1 MTSAEQSLI
10 QRHFAPM
17 AGEGAFAFR
26 DDAACVVPPPGHD
39 LVLTVDAVVAG
50 VHFLPDDAPGDI
62 ARKALRVN
70 LSDLAAKGA
79 DPLGALMT
87 LCLPREI
94 DDAWMAAFAAGLAD
108 DLRAYGC
115 PLLGG
120 DTVRAPMLS
129 ISITALGVV
138 PTGRMVR
145 RDGARPGD
153 RLLVSGTIGDAAL
166 GLLCRT
172 DRLTS
177 DAHLLDRYLRP
188 RPRTAL
194 AAALRD
200 HANAA
205 MDVSD
210 GLAGDLDA
218 LLAASDVTARVD
230 VADVPLS
237 EAALAAIAWDARH
250 RETVLTGGDD
260 YELLAAVP
268 EANVQG
274 FRRAAAEA
282 GVDVTMIG
290 EVLEGSGPARFM
302 EAVGTELQLSDRAY
316 SHI

>member
-1 MTSAEQSLI
+1 MTSPEQSLI

-17 AGEGAFAFR
+17 AGEGALGLR
-26 DDAACVVPPPGHD
+26 DDAACLVPPPGHD
-39 LVLTVDAVVAG
+39 LVLTADAVVAG
-50 VHFLPDDAPGDI
+50 IHFLPDDAPGDI

-70 LSDLAAKGA
+70 LSDLAGKGA
-79 DPLGALMT
+79 EPLGALMT

-94 DDAWMAAFAAGLAD
+94 DDPWVAAFAAGLAD
-108 DLRAYGC
+108 DLRSYGC
-115 PLLGG
+115 RLLGG

-138 PTGRMVR
+138 PAGRMVR

-172 DRLTS
+172 GRLRN

-200 HANAA
+200 HAGAA

-210 GLAGDLDA
+210 GLAGDLDT

-230 VADVPLS
+230 VANVPLS
-237 EAALAAIAWDARH
+237 RAALDAIVADARH
-250 RETVLTGGDD
+250 LGTVLTGGDD
-260 YELLAAVP
+260 YEILAAVP

-274 FRRAAAEA
+274 FLKAAQEA

-290 EVLEGSGPARFM
+290 EVLEGLGPARFT
-302 EAVGTELQLSDRAY
+302 EANGTELQLSDRAY